1 MLSKRHQ
8 LPLAVALVLAVTGAL
23 VLFERRATDLPAPT
37 ATPPATFDG
46 ASAMRFAQA
55 QCDIGPRPT
64 GSPKGKQTGDYIV
77 STLKS
82 FGWSVQEQ
90 TFEYRQTPI
99 RNVIAKRGQGPLT
112 IIGAHYDTRPRADR
126 DPKDPASPIV
136 GANDGASGVAVLLEL
151 ARVLPSIPK
160 RQVWLA
166 FFDAED
172 WGGIDGWPFSVGADY
187 LAGSLR
193 EKPQAVVVID
203 MVGDRDQ
210 QIYYEE
216 NSDLAIQKSIFAEAQ
231 RLGYSA
237 NIIPQPRYSMTD
249 DHTPFLQRGY
259 PAVDLIDFDY
269 PYWHTL
275 ADTCDKISGMSM
287 ERVGKTLAAWLTA
300 SKAAP

>member
-1 MLSKRHQ
+1 MLSRQH
-8 LPLAVALVLAVTGAL
+8 LIPLALAIILAVAGAL
-23 VLFERRATDLPAPT
+23 LLFEQRATDVPL
-37 ATPPATFDG
+37 ATPAAPLVFDG
-46 ASAMRFAQA
+46 GSAMRFAQA

-64 GSPKGKQTGDYIV
+64 GSAKGKQTGDYIV
-77 STLKS
+77 SQLKS
-82 FGWSVQEQ
+82 MGWAVEEQ
-90 TFEYRQTPI
+90 TFEYRKTPI
-99 RNVIAKRGQGPLT
+99 RNLIAKRGQGPIT

-151 ARVLPSIPK
+151 ARVLPANPGK
-160 RQVWLA
+160 QVWLA

-187 LAGSLR
+187 LAASLK
-193 EKPQAVVVID
+193 EKPAAVIVLD
-203 MVGDRDQ
+203 MIGDSDL
-210 QIYYEE
+210 QIYYET
-216 NSDLAIQKSIFAEAQ
+216 NSNAPIQQAIFAEAD
-231 RLGYSA
+231 RLGYRA
-237 NIIPQPRYSMTD
+237 NFIPEARYSMTD

-287 ERVGKTLAAWLTA
+287 EKVGRTIAAWLTA
-300 SKAAP
+300 PKAAP